1 MFTAEDKKFMQRALE
16 LAEKGA
22 GFVSPNPLVGAVV
35 VKDGKIAGEGYHTK
49 YGEAHAEPQALEE
62 AGSRAQGAD
71 LYVNLEPCSHYGN
84 TPPCSLKLINSGIS
98 RVVIANQ
105 DPNPVVDGSGIEMLK
120 ARGIKVE
127 TGLLEEEGEKL
138 NEVFFLAQREGR
150 AFINLKSA
158 QTLDGYL
165 AAPGGDARWITGPE
179 ARNYGHGLRN
189 RLDAVM
195 VGIGTVLADNPRL
208 TVRDYPG
215 ERSQPARV
223 ILDPQLRF
231 PLEARMLKEKK
242 AGDEAG
248 DIIIFTGERE
258 EILNSEELNNSAEKK
273 LKLQK
278 LEEQQGVSL
287 IELPLDERGYFE
299 PEAVAKILAGLD
311 LIGILLEG
319 GSQINYSFQRA
330 GLIDKYYFFLA
341 PRLMSGSDG
350 VPVFQGPS
358 PGKISRIQNLNIAE
372 RRLLGD
378 DLLLVAYPGKE
389 EEKS

>member
-35 VKDGKIAGEGYHTK
+35 VKDGEIVGEGYHAR
-49 YGEAHAEPQALEE
+49 YGESHAEPQAIEE
-62 AGSRAQGAD
+62 AGRRAQGAD

-98 RVVIANQ
+98 RVLIANQ

-127 TGLLEEEGEKL
+127 SGLLEEEGQKL
-138 NEVFFLAQREGR
+138 NEAFFLAQSEGR

-179 ARNYGHGLRN
+179 ARSYGHRLRH

-208 TVRDYPG
+208 TARDYPG
-215 ERSQPARV
+215 EKSQPARV
-223 ILDPQLRF
+223 VLDPQLRF
-231 PLEARMLKEKK
+231 PLEARMLKEQ
-242 AGDEAG
+242 EAG
-248 DIIIFTGERE
+248 DIFIFIGEKE
-258 EILNSEELNNSAEKK
+258 EILNSEEINSSEEKEYK
-273 LKLQK
+273 MQK
-278 LEEQQGVSL
+278 LGDRKGVSL
-287 IELPLDERGYFE
+287 IELPLNERGYFN
-299 PEAVAKILAGLD
+299 PEAVTKILAGLD
-311 LIGILLEG
+311 LISVLLEG

-341 PRLMSGSDG
+341 PRLMAGSDG
-350 VPVFQGPS
+350 VPVFQGPA
-358 PGKISRIQNLNIAE
+358 PGKISRIQNLKIEE
-372 RRLLGD
+372 RRILGE

-389 EEKS
+389 EGRS

>member
-1 MFTAEDKKFMQRALE
+1 MFSTEQRKYMQRALE
-16 LAEKGA
+16 LAKKGE

-35 VKDGKIAGEGYHTK
+35 VKNGEVVGEGYHTK

-62 AGSRAQGAD
+62 AGRSARGAD

-98 RVVIANQ
+98 RVFIANQ

-138 NEVFFLAQREGR
+138 NEAFFLAQREGR

-179 ARNYGHGLRN
+179 ARSYGHGLRN

-215 ERSQPARV
+215 KKSQPARV
-223 ILDPQLRF
+223 VLDPQLRF
-231 PLEARMLKEKK
+231 PLEARMLKEQ
-242 AGDEAG
+242 EAEE
-248 DIIIFTGERE
+248 IYIFIGERE
-258 EILNSEELNNSAEKK
+258 EILGSEEINVSEEKE

-278 LEEQQGVSL
+278 LGEQKGVRL
-287 IELPLDERGYFE
+287 IELPLDERGYFN
-299 PEAVAKILAGLD
+299 PKAVSKILAGLD
-311 LIGILLEG
+311 LISVLLEG
-319 GSQINYSFQRA
+319 GSQINYSFQKS

-341 PRLMSGSDG
+341 PRLMAGSDG
-350 VPVFQGPS
+350 VPVFQGPA
-358 PGKISRIQNLNIAE
+358 PGKISRIQNLKIE
-372 RRLLGD
+372 EQRLMGE
-378 DLLLVAYPGKE
+378 DLLLVAYPEKE

>member
-1 MFTAEDKKFMQRALE
+1 LFTTEQKKYMQRALE
-16 LAEKGA
+16 LAKKGE

-35 VKDGKIAGEGYHTK
+35 VKDGVIVGEGYHTK

-62 AGSRAQGAD
+62 AGRSATGAD

-98 RVVIANQ
+98 RVFVANQ

-138 NEVFFLAQREGR
+138 NEAFFLAQREGR

-179 ARNYGHGLRN
+179 ARSYGHGLRH

-215 ERSQPARV
+215 EKSQPARV
-223 ILDPQLRF
+223 VLDPQLRF
-231 PLEARMLKEKK
+231 PLETRMLKEQ
-242 AGDEAG
+242 EAG
-248 DIIIFTGERE
+248 EIFIFIGETE
-258 EILNSEELNNSAEKK
+258 EILNSEEINNSEEKE

-278 LEEQQGVSL
+278 LEEWKDVSL
-287 IELPLDERGYFE
+287 IELPLDERGYFN
-299 PEAVAKILAGLD
+299 PVAVTKILAGLD
-311 LIGILLEG
+311 LFSILLEG

-350 VPVFQGPS
+350 VPVFQGPA
-358 PGKISRIQNLNIAE
+358 PGKISRIQNLKIEE
-372 RRLLGD
+372 RKLLGE
-378 DLLLVAYPGKE
+378 DLLLVAYPGNE

>member
-35 VKDGKIAGEGYHTK
+35 VKDGEIVGEGYHAR
-49 YGEAHAEPQALEE
+49 YGESHAEPQAIEE
-62 AGSRAQGAD
+62 AGRRAQGAD

-84 TPPCSLKLINSGIS
+84 PPPCSLKLINSGIS
-98 RVVIANQ
+98 RVLIANQ

-127 TGLLEEEGEKL
+127 SGLLEEEGQKL
-138 NEVFFLAQREGR
+138 NEAFFLAQSEGR

-179 ARNYGHGLRN
+179 ARSYGHRLRH

-208 TVRDYPG
+208 TARDYPG
-215 ERSQPARV
+215 EKSQPARV
-223 ILDPQLRF
+223 VLDPQLRF
-231 PLEARMLKEKK
+231 PLEARMLKEQ
-242 AGDEAG
+242 EAG
-248 DIIIFTGERE
+248 DIFIFIGEKE
-258 EILNSEELNNSAEKK
+258 EILNSEEINSSEEKEYK
-273 LKLQK
+273 MQK
-278 LEEQQGVSL
+278 LGDRKGVSL
-287 IELPLDERGYFE
+287 IELPLNERGYFN
-299 PEAVAKILAGLD
+299 PEAVTKILAGLD
-311 LIGILLEG
+311 LISVLLEG

-341 PRLMSGSDG
+341 PRLMAGSDG
-350 VPVFQGPS
+350 VPVFQGPA
-358 PGKISRIQNLNIAE
+358 PGKISRIQNLKIEE
-372 RRLLGD
+372 RRILGE

-389 EEKS
+389 EGRS